1 MNRSHDLAD
10 GYPLAPIVVGSSA
23 ALEHAVSVASRVATN
38 NVKVLITGC

>member
-10 GYPLAPIVVGSSA
+10 SYPLAPTVIESSA
-23 ALEHAVSVASRVATN
+23 AMEHAVSVASRVATI